1 MHVTIEHN
9 EYTNTYR
16 AYVSAPYGTH
26 ASTMRA
32 AARAKMNAT
41 ACPDYVETYSNGS
54 TMHRPGA
61 WAQHLGTSAEWKTTS
76 RDAKPAKRLFWEL
89 VVIPDWSA
97 ENCA

>member
-9 EYTNTYR
+9 EYTRTYR

-41 ACPDYVETYSNGS
+41 ACPDYVESITGKR
-54 TMHRPGA
+54 RPGA
-61 WAQHLGTSAEWKTTS
+61 WAQHLGASAEWQAMGK
-76 RDAKPAKRLFWEL
+76 DAKPAKRLFWEL